1 MMLINKLN
9 IYSKT
14 TTLAESQI
22 VLKPFIDLYLDLAGW
37 YAFGHHDPQAFL
49 DAVVKQQPFEQF
61 STAQVQLTWAIFD
74 GNNFEVTEVPS
85 SESIAITLLEDW
97 GLSC

>member
-1 MMLINKLN
+1 MFITKFKTDT
-9 IYSKT
+9 KT
-14 TTLAESQI
+14 TTQAESKI
-22 VLKPFIDLYLDLAGW
+22 VLKSFIDLYLDLAGW

-49 DAVVKQQPFEQF
+49 DAIVAEEPFAKF
-61 STAQVQLTWAIFD
+61 STNQVQLTWAIFE

-97 GLSC
+97 S